1 MNYYV
6 TIANQEHCIAL
17 TPMSDGRFECQIDEG
32 LSFPVSMSRNGDRIH
47 LLSGLQTASLNL
59 SLDSGDVSNGGP
71 RSTFKVESAMLRAL
85 KSATGADGGGTGD
98 GVILSPMP
106 GRVVKNLV
114 AEGDRVTIG
123 QGVVVIEAMK
133 MENEL
138 KASVEGVVSKLYA
151 TDDDLV
157 ESGAPL
163 IEITPDI

>member
-6 TIANQEHCIAL
+6 NIGDVEHCVLLKPLA
-17 TPMSDGRFECQIDEG
+17 DGRYECQIDDG
-32 LSFPVSMSRNGDRIH
+32 DTFAVSMTRDGDRLH
-47 LLSGLQTASLNL
+47 LLSGQRSTSINL
-59 SLDSGDVSNGGP
+59 SLTSGDVSNGGP
-71 RSTFKVESAMLRAL
+71 RKTFTVESAMLRAL
-85 KSATGADGGGTGD
+85 KSASGTDGGGAGD
-98 GVILSPMP
+98 GTIVSPMP

-114 AEGDRVTIG
+114 AEGDRVTVG

-138 KASVEGVVSKLYA
+138 KASIEGIVSKLHA